1 MYYIWNEIYTECVA
15 SSSHRGYDFYM
26 AIGKQNLWRKLALSN
41 TLMRIIYLL
50 WLMSSMMEVHFAQNQ
65 DTEYLDFI
73 EEGMLTYIH
82 KCDKRMLGSFS
93 ALKVVI
99 SGYKA
104 RPNIIWIMQ
113 GRCI

>member
-1 MYYIWNEIYTECVA
+1 
-15 SSSHRGYDFYM
+15 
-26 AIGKQNLWRKLALSN
+26 
-41 TLMRIIYLL
+41 
-50 WLMSSMMEVHFAQNQ
+50 MEVHFAQNQ

-73 EEGMLTYIH
+73 EEDMLTYID
-82 KCDKRMLGSFS
+82 KCAKRMLGSFS